1 MILCSRYLV
10 PNGYLGLTIF
20 PFVFLKNKKLKED
33 AKLINHESIHLK
45 QQLELL
51 ILPLYVWYIIEF
63 LLRLCYYKNWHL
75 AYKNISFE
83 REAYANESNSKY
95 MYQRGFWQFLK
106 YIRAHDFPVKQKY

>member
-63 LLRLCYYKNWHL
+63 LLRLCYYKNWYL

-83 REAYANESNSKY
+83 REANANESNSKY

>member
-1 MILCSRYLV
+1 MILCSRYFV

-20 PFVFLKNKKLKED
+20 PFVFLKNTKLKEEV
-33 AKLINHESIHLK
+33 KLINHENIHLK

-51 ILPLYVWYIIEF
+51 ILPFFIWYVIEF
-63 LLRLCYYKNWHL
+63 LLRLCFYKNWHL

-95 MYQRGFWQFLK
+95 IQQRGFWQFLK
-106 YIRAHDFPVKQKY
+106 YISSNDFPVK